1 MSVTARVFLL
11 APSLARLI
19 EKEREGRHVRQG
31 YFPDRPDRGTH
42 VQLEQET
49 GRLILVFNHP
59 NGPIEEATDIPR
71 SQAEALLELAAGQ
84 VEYLEVSL
92 DIGSQAATLRR
103 FLTPGSLD
111 LLTIPFEHG
120 KRARKVQPLA
130 WFGPEVTGDPA
141 YQGRTMALNGLPSV
155 PEVEITD
162 AALNSLLDVL
172 EGRFGVHQSQ
182 ATAPQPVAPSKPA
195 EAEAEAE
202 HEDDQDDL
210 EIEDSVIREL
220 ARSLSPRQR

>member
-1 MSVTARVFLL
+1 MSTARVFLL

-49 GRLILVFNHP
+49 GRLVLVSNRP
-59 NGPIEEATDIPR
+59 NGPVEEATDIPR

-92 DIGSQAATLRR
+92 NIGSQVATLRR
-103 FLTPGSLD
+103 FLTPGPLD
-111 LLTIPFEHG
+111 LLTIPFEHS
-120 KRARKVQPLA
+120 KRARKFQPLA

-141 YQGRTMALNGLPSV
+141 YQGRIMALNRLLPV

-162 AALNSLLDVL
+162 AALNSLLDAL
-172 EGRFGVHQSQ
+172 EGRFGAHQPQ
-182 ATAPQPVAPSKPA
+182 AAAPQPVAPSKPA
-195 EAEAEAE
+195 EAEA
-202 HEDDQDDL
+202 EDDQDDL

>member
-1 MSVTARVFLL
+1 MSTARVFLL
-11 APSLARLI
+11 SPSLARLI

-49 GRLILVFNHP
+49 GRLILVSNPP
-59 NGPIEEATDIPR
+59 NGPVEEATDIPR

-92 DIGSQAATLRR
+92 DIGSQTAILRR
-103 FLTPGSLD
+103 ILTLGSLD
-111 LLTIPFEHG
+111 LLTVTLEHG
-120 KRARKVQPLA
+120 KRAPKFQPLA
-130 WFGPEVTGDPA
+130 WFGPEVTGDAA
-141 YQGRTMALNGLPSV
+141 YQGRTIALNGVSSV

-162 AALNSLLDVL
+162 AALNSLLDAL
-172 EGRFGVHQSQ
+172 EGRFGAYQPQ
-182 ATAPQPVAPSKPA
+182 AAAPQPIAPSKPA
-195 EAEAEAE
+195 EAEADN
-202 HEDDQDDL
+202 EDDHDDL

-220 ARSLSPRQR
+220 ARSLNPRQR

>member
-1 MSVTARVFLL
+1 MSTARVFLL

-19 EKEREGRHVRQG
+19 EKEREGRLVRQG

-49 GRLILVFNHP
+49 GRLVLVSNHP
-59 NGPIEEATDIPR
+59 NGPVEEATDIPR
-71 SQAEALLELAAGQ
+71 AQAEALLELAAGQ

-92 DIGSQAATLRR
+92 NIGSQTAMLRR

-111 LLTIPFEHG
+111 LLTVTLEHG
-120 KRARKVQPLA
+120 KRARKFQPPA

-141 YQGRTMALNGLPSV
+141 YQARSIALAGLPSA

-162 AALNSLLDVL
+162 AALNSLLDAL
-172 EGRFGVHQSQ
+172 EGRFGAHQPQ
-182 ATAPQPVAPSKPA
+182 AVAPQPAAPSKPA
-195 EAEAEAE
+195 EAEAEADN
-202 HEDDQDDL
+202 EDDQDDL
-210 EIEDSVIREL
+210 AIEDSVIREL